1 MASLVTVTAVSSVK
15 LSSSQFLASHKPSAE
30 AGRSKGRVFQV
41 RVRASDDENKPVVG
55 PDVAAVAAKTGSI
68 LCTDCE
74 GNGAV
79 QCKQCQ
85 GGGVNLEDHF
95 QGRFKKGTSCWLCRG
110 KRTILCGNCNG
121 AGFVGG
127 FLSNQGE

>member
-15 LSSSQFLASHKPSAE
+15 LSSSQFMASHKPSVE

-95 QGRFKKGTSCWLCRG
+95 QGRFKKGTSCWLCRVADC
-110 KRTILCGNCNG
+110 L
-121 AGFVGG
+121 F
-127 FLSNQGE
+127 

>member
-1 MASLVTVTAVSSVK
+1 MASLVTVTAVSSVSLASPAF
-15 LSSSQFLASHKPSAE
+15 LSSRRPSA
-30 AGRSKGRVFQV
+30 AAVRSKGRAFQF
-41 RVRASDDENKPVVG
+41 RVRASDGEGNPVVG
-55 PDVAAVAAKTGSI
+55 SDVAAVAARTGSI
-68 LCTDCE
+68 LCPDCD

-79 QCKQCQ
+79 QCRQCQ

-95 QGRFKKGTSCWLCRG
+95 QGRFKKGTVCWLCRG
-110 KRTILCGNCNG
+110 KRTVLCGNCNG